1 MASKTTEANALA
13 AGGMLFLLLRLLAV
27 AHYDWHVA
35 FALAETVDFGDVIG
49 VLVGTFL
56 GAGTWTGVL
65 LALVLPFAVARHVR
79 HVREGNWRPHR
90 TVLLAVLIA
99 VFTAALVTLRA
110 WPALLIVLAVG
121 TAVFAVMWRRGP
133 LKPYLDGVFAHLGV
147 VGWAAFLALGGLT
160 DTVWVPEQHLRLR
173 DGSTLTGYVMEVHSP
188 YTEVLTADDREIRF
202 LMTGDVVSRTEAVR
216 D

>member
-1 MASKTTEANALA
+1 MATRTTGANAVA

-65 LALVLPFAVARHVR
+65 LALVLPLAVARHVR
-79 HVREGNWRPHR
+79 HVRQGNWRPHE
-90 TVLLAVLIA
+90 TVLIAVLIA

-110 WPALLIVLAVG
+110 WPALLTVLGTG
-121 TAVFAVMWRRGP
+121 TAVFAVMRRHGP
-133 LKPYLDGVFAHLGV
+133 LRPYLDRLLAHIGV
-147 VGWAAFLALGGLT
+147 VGWLAFLALGGLT
-160 DTVWVPEQHLRLR
+160 DTVWVPEQRIGLR
-173 DGSTLTGYVMEVHSP
+173 DGTTVTGYVMDVHSP
-188 YTEVLTADDREIRF
+188 YTEVLTANGRKIRF
-202 LMTGDVVSRTEAVR
+202 LMTEAVISR
-216 D
+216 AETEG